1 MLNQQPK
8 QLNKTSKEFRK
19 LFLLEFTKELIKN
32 SGVREIVELENI
44 IKINEEK
51 ERKKDVIIVDEERE
65 RIKKRMKLKEEKS
78 YLFVAPPKIP
88 GILKPKIT
96 QKEEQFSLAPI
107 VKPDE
112 RFLSPPPPPMPRVL
126 RTPMPRAYPKVEYIR
141 PVPTKTQIDL
151 VKINSLI
158 TDPVISQIECGGAD
172 KNIIV
177 RSSMGTKQ
185 TNIVLSDSD
194 INEIIDKFS
203 EKSKIPVQEGI
214 FKVAVGELIFTAVI
228 SKTISSRFIIK
239 KMGYGPGAQPF
250 RR

>member
-19 LFLLEFTKELIKN
+19 LFLLEFTKQLIKN

-51 ERKKDVIIVDEERE
+51 ERI
-65 RIKKRMKLKEEKS
+65 KLKEEKS
-78 YLFVAPPKIP
+78 YSFVAPPKIP
-88 GILKPKIT
+88 GMLKPKIT

-112 RFLSPPPPPMPRVL
+112 RFLSPQPQPMPRVL
-126 RTPMPRAYPKVEYIR
+126 RNPMPRAYQKTDYLR

-158 TDPVISQIECGGAD
+158 TDPEISQIECGGAD

-185 TNIVLSDSD
+185 TNIILSDSE
-194 INEIIDKFS
+194 IKEIIDKFS

-228 SKTISSRFIIK
+228 SKTISSRFIISISAN
-239 KMGYGPGAQPF
+239 GSILLST
-250 RR
+250 

>member
-1 MLNQQPK
+1 MLNQQSR

-51 ERKKDVIIVDEERE
+51 EKRKDVISVNEEKE
-65 RIKKRMKLKEEKS
+65 RIKLKEEKS
-78 YLFVAPPKIP
+78 YPFVAPPKIP
-88 GILKPKIT
+88 GMLKPKIT

-112 RFLSPPPPPMPRVL
+112 RFLSPQPQPMPRVL
-126 RTPMPRAYPKVEYIR
+126 RTPMPRAYPKTDYLR

-158 TDPVISQIECGGAD
+158 TDPVINQIECGGAD
-172 KNIIV
+172 KNVIV

-185 TNIVLSDSD
+185 TNIILSDSE
-194 INEIIDKFS
+194 IKEIIDKFS

-239 KMGYGPGAQPF
+239 KMGYSPNPPSF